1 MTTAIKTASELD
13 LPEPAM
19 RAARVGNEAWL
30 FPKVG
35 YYTADQMRDY
45 GRQCA
50 ALAAGRAE
58 PEKRADPR
66 QTPLSRLVPIAFASV
81 VDLESYVTM
90 MTIGPHLPGVRD
102 VAMYTKDQLH
112 SAVNAAP
119 SQPVGSARI
128 QIDLT
133 EEEGK
138 AIADLVMAGDEP
150 CEVTLCVG
158 DGCEGHGLYAWQS
171 EYPEEGA
178 SFIKTLAALTPEPAA
193 LPAEVEPPAYLNATG
208 KDIWRIGFNTALSLA
223 APAQPAPEG
232 DWLWIKLMDFC
243 KARGF
248 HPGQFNDLFAIVT
261 EARKAQ
267 PAPEPAAR
275 CSLCNYKHGHCIG
288 CPNNPVDLALAKKVN
303 AAIEAHHDPKPA
315 AQAAAVPEAVLDAAR
330 TALEAY
336 DNRFESVT
344 GRYNGPIDDEMKALH
359 AAIESSD
366 RRAG

>member
-261 EARKAQ
+261 EARQ
-267 PAPEPAAR
+267 
-275 CSLCNYKHGHCIG
+275 
-288 CPNNPVDLALAKKVN
+288 AK
-303 AAIEAHHDPKPA
+303 
-315 AQAAAVPEAVLDAAR
+315 AQAAAVPEAVPLQAFADAVKHGIAAHLSDSQPLR
-330 TALEAY
+330 QY
-336 DNRFESVT
+336 DLAE
-344 GRYNGPIDDEMKALH
+344 IDEMVRSVEIRADLLIDRL
-359 AAIESSD
+359 AAPEAGAGGSGVSD
-366 RRAG
+366 QGEAG